1 MCVTFETTSSF
12 VYSSIF
18 FFIFVLC
25 HQELCFKELKD
36 SDVICRLTKIEF
48 SVKIMQTSY
57 SCMKHRWLFSH
68 VMSAWGY
75 TTKMIV
81 GPFVLCFLKQYLK
94 QYLLIIWWG
103 KIITPKPNSEN
114 SKVQSSSKG
123 FTLKACKLIL
133 FLVVTTDV
141 TLTQK

>member
-1 MCVTFETTSSF
+1 
-12 VYSSIF
+12 
-18 FFIFVLC
+18 
-25 HQELCFKELKD
+25 
-36 SDVICRLTKIEF
+36 
-48 SVKIMQTSY
+48 
-57 SCMKHRWLFSH
+57 MKHRWLFSH

-141 TLTQK
+141 TLT